1 MSPCQSSVK
10 LIPDETETRTELSGK
25 ATICLGRKTSTYIA
39 ICQGG
44 IATSGLLVL
53 AMLAL
58 GLLCLPCLIS
68 TAPRHQQ
75 LHKLMN
81 DREKQFYF
89 GEEEP
94 TEYEVIEVFRPT
106 PENELSRDTRD
117 VHFHAMGQQFK
128 LKLSPNK
135 RLMAPQVYTIY
146 ALQR

>member
-1 MSPCQSSVK
+1 
-10 LIPDETETRTELSGK
+10 
-25 ATICLGRKTSTYIA
+25 
-39 ICQGG
+39 
-44 IATSGLLVL
+44 
-53 AMLAL
+53 MLAL

-68 TAPRHQQ
+68 AAPGHQQ

-94 TEYEVIEVFRPT
+94 TEYEVIEVFRPR
-106 PENELSRDTRD
+106 PENNLARDTRD
-117 VHFHAMGQQFK
+117 VHFNAMGQQFK

-146 ALQR
+146 A